1 MSDPTAAEHLPHEP
15 EPRRR
20 APAGHALGA
29 VIVALLL
36 GSLLNADR
44 LDHTA
49 RTQPFGWQRTWA
61 TRVTGPLK
69 AVSHATGL
77 HLPRRFLAELAGNE
91 DPPPPEDTRT
101 VVTVPPTTAP
111 TGPATGTAP
120 ASSTTTTTTTVP
132 ARTPT
137 AEEPLRVLVVGDSLM
152 GWMGP
157 ALSSSLEGRPVAI
170 TEDWEVGSG
179 LARPDVVNWPVRL
192 AEDLERHDPEV
203 VVIGFGG
210 NDAQDMVGPEGRVT
224 VGSPEWRAEYQ
235 RRVAQVLTAVEARGR
250 SVYWIGLP
258 LTTRGSIEEAAP
270 AMADA
275 ARTEISARP
284 WAHYVDS
291 RSILSPD
298 GAYTAYLP
306 DGSGGEVKVREDDG
320 VHPNLAGARRLV
332 APVVEA
338 LRTERRLG

>member
-1 MSDPTAAEHLPHEP
+1 MADPTAAEHLPHEP

-20 APAGHALGA
+20 VPAGHALGA
-29 VIVALLL
+29 VLVALLL
-36 GSLLNADR
+36 GALLNADR
-44 LDHTA
+44 IDHTA

-77 HLPRRFLAELAGNE
+77 HLPRELLAELAGNE

-101 VVTVPPTTAP
+101 VVTVPPTTA
-111 TGPATGTAP
+111 AP
-120 ASSTTTTTTTVP
+120 AAPGRPAPTTTTTTTAPVP
-132 ARTPT
+132 IRTPT
-137 AEEPLRVLVVGDSLM
+137 AEDPLRVLVVGDSLM

-157 ALSSSLEGRPVAI
+157 ALSASLEGRPVAVA
-170 TEDWEVGSG
+170 EDWEVGSG
-179 LARPDVVNWPVRL
+179 LARPDVVNWPARL
-192 AEDLERHDPEV
+192 ADDLQAHDPEV

-210 NDAQDMVGPEGRVT
+210 NDAQDMVGPDGRVG
-224 VGSPEWRAEYQ
+224 VGSPEWQAEYQ
-235 RRVAQVLTAVEARGR
+235 RRVAQILTVLEAPGR
-250 SVYWIGLP
+250 SVYWVGLP

-270 AMADA
+270 AMAEA
-275 ARTEISARP
+275 ARTELSARP

-298 GAYTAYLP
+298 GSYTAYLP

-320 VHPNLAGARRLV
+320 VHPNLAGARRVV
-332 APVVEA
+332 APIVEA